1 MTTFREKLIQEHP
14 EKKTLR
20 ITAVGCPAD
29 YDYEHYENDHFKC
42 PPGVVRCEECWDR
55 EIPETN
61 LVVGDSKVEHPD
73 TDISEKKEENKM
85 IYAHIGCTDSIDD
98 INEGPMSE
106 EYNRILKEHLAKNSE
121 PVNSPKILDEQTKPK
136 VICIS
141 GKAQHG
147 KDTTAGYLKEYLEE
161 KGKRVLIA
169 HYGDLVKYICTTF
182 FDWDG
187 QKDERG
193 RSLLQEVGTDA
204 VRTKTPDFWVKF
216 IKDVLDHF
224 PDKWDYVI
232 IPDCR
237 FPNEVEYLKEHG
249 YSVKHVR
256 VIRSN
261 FISPLT
267 IEQQKHVS
275 EVALDDVI
283 PDVILFN
290 TFGLEEL
297 RYAVR
302 NRGLD
307 K

>member
-1 MTTFREKLIQEHP
+1 MTFREKLLQDHP
-14 EKKTLR
+14 EKRPLKF
-20 ITAVGCPAD
+20 TAIGCPDD
-29 YDYEHYENDHFKC
+29 YGYEEQRPCWSKENGRDYEPCFKC
-42 PPGVVRCEECWDR
+42 WNRPMPK
-55 EIPETN
+55 TN

-73 TDISEKKEENKM
+73 TDMPKVGCASWTGSDMDPWITHDPSKSVTINHTMLGTENMYISSGT
-85 IYAHIGCTDSIDD
+85 IPIS
-98 INEGPMSE
+98 
-106 EYNRILKEHLAKNSE
+106 
-121 PVNSPKILDEQTKPK
+121 KILDGPTKPRI
-136 VICIS
+136 ICIS

-182 FDWDG
+182 FGWDG

-193 RSLLQEVGTDA
+193 RSLLQEVGTDTIRA
-204 VRTKTPDFWVKF
+204 KTPDFWVRF
-216 IKDVLDHF
+216 IKDVIDHF

-237 FPNEVEYLKEHG
+237 FPNEVDYLKEHG

-267 IEQQKHVS
+267 IEQQKHAS
-275 EVALDDVI
+275 EVALDEVI

-307 K
+307 Q

>member
-1 MTTFREKLIQEHP
+1 MTFKEKFEKEHPGSDIWSVIEDTCPDDHGYMEPTFR
-14 EKKTLR
+14 
-20 ITAVGCPAD
+20 CPR
-29 YDYEHYENDHFKC
+29 YDNGTEMSCKD
-42 PPGVVRCEECWDR
+42 CWDR
-55 EIPETN
+55 EIPDSDIEDDVTEEMKQQIIEESIVTQKPDGNLEFRVERKVMLGTDDMHISSET
-61 LVVGDSKVEHPD
+61 
-73 TDISEKKEENKM
+73 I
-85 IYAHIGCTDSIDD
+85 
-98 INEGPMSE
+98 
-106 EYNRILKEHLAKNSE
+106 
-121 PVNSPKILDEQTKPK
+121 PVAKILDSGNRRPK
-136 VICIS
+136 IICIS

-147 KDTTAGYLKEYLEE
+147 KDTTAGYLKEFLEE
-161 KGKRVLIA
+161 KGEKVLIA
-169 HYGDLVKYICTTF
+169 HYGDLVKYICKTF

-193 RSLLQEVGTDA
+193 RSLLQEVGTDTIRA
-204 VRTKTPDFWVKF
+204 KTPDFWVRF

-237 FPNEVEYLKEHG
+237 FPNEVDYLKEHG

-267 IEQQKHVS
+267 IEQQKHAS

-297 RYAVR
+297 RHSVR